1 LAAKPSAV
9 AAPTMNADGLSAPIL
24 LGLANGLLQNAEER
38 MPVLRM
44 GERRVGQAGQDARQ
58 KQGGLRF
65 AH

>member
-1 LAAKPSAV
+1 
-9 AAPTMNADGLSAPIL
+9 MNADGLSAPIL